1 MMQIPR
7 YCRIEGWE
15 YEQIL
20 KISLGQVKEFR
31 KCSITIEFNTQLLST
46 NNAVIYADANG
57 VLAKY
62 KTLKKCAYPSP
73 WNGEK
78 CKELN
83 QTVLCNLGLL
93 CLCPIEVIPVLFFV
107 RFWGDFENSTS
118 TISVT

>member
-1 MMQIPR
+1 MQIPR

-62 KTLKKCAYPSP
+62 RTLKKCVYPSP

-107 RFWGDFENSTS
+107 RFWGDYENSTS